1 MTALHDKMDMN
12 DMDMDMEVP
21 VAKDA
26 TMVNVPEL
34 FDEQPTALTGA
45 NLTTSGVDEP
55 KMAENNNNEEEDE
68 KENRMHDEDPSLN
81 ITENINMLEQQAQ
94 NAANAVHVQVEKR
107 TRKKKK
113 LIVDEVKEIDSTTM
127 KNQLSDTNAI
137 LGSLELA
144 PPTRKLMLLKESGGI
159 DKLFLAP
166 SRPLNSRILT
176 PLFVG
181 NMVTSADV
189 DFGGKKK
196 DDADESVF
204 EVREKTGFFENMIA
218 GEDVNSFVSVQE
230 RMRDQSEMSG
240 LVNNELLPLAD
251 SFVEAGGDVSKQIL
265 NAENLTLDGTAAALK
280 DVSAVN
286 LSADKLIEGD
296 ETLLNPNFDEN
307 LEANRAANEV
317 TPGVNEAKKKRRSTV
332 NNTSDV
338 AANEAVNETI
348 DEANAGTLNK
358 RAKAMIALLSKS
370 FQKHPNVG
378 FFELTKRNGRKFVAQ
393 KFYSLLVLKKYEVI
407 EVSQPEA
414 FGDIVLSRGEKFDC
428 FVDK

>member
-1 MTALHDKMDMN
+1 MTALHDKMEMN
-12 DMDMDMEVP
+12 DIEMDMEVP
-21 VAKDA
+21 VPASKEVS
-26 TMVNVPEL
+26 MVNVPDL

-45 NLTTSGVDEP
+45 NLTTDAKIS
-55 KMAENNNNEEEDE
+55 EEDE

-81 ITENINMLEQQAQ
+81 ITENINLLEQQAQ
-94 NAANAVHVQVEKR
+94 NAANANIIQVEKR

-144 PPTRKLMLLKESGGI
+144 PPTRKLMQLKESGGI

-166 SRPLNSRILT
+166 SRPINSRILT

-181 NMVTSADV
+181 NMVTSADE

-196 DDADESVF
+196 GDDVSEFDLVSK
-204 EVREKTGFFENMIA
+204 EKTGFFENIIA
-218 GEDVNSFVSVQE
+218 GDDTCSFVSVQE
-230 RMRDQSEMSG
+230 RMRDQSEVSA
-240 LVNNELLPLAD
+240 LANNELLPLAD
-251 SFVEAGGDVSKQIL
+251 SFVEAGGDVSKQVF

-280 DVSAVN
+280 DVDASGVNVN
-286 LSADKLIEGD
+286 LSADKLISD
-296 ETLLNPNFDEN
+296 DTTLLNPNFDEN
-307 LEANRAANEV
+307 LEENRAAIEV
-317 TPGVNEAKKKRRSTV
+317 TPGASEAKKKRRSTV
-332 NNTSDV
+332 NNTSDI
-338 AANEAVNETI
+338 ANETVVNENI

-370 FQKHPNVG
+370 FQKHANVG

-414 FGDIVLSRGEKFDC
+414 FGDIELSRGEKFEC